1 MFVIGRD
8 VDVINI
14 QLNII
19 PSLVDIL
26 DLCPENKMHL
36 NISEGQRVCIASKH
50 KLPWVLVKVPM
61 SVRTR
66 HKDLSGA
73 FTCDG

>member
-1 MFVIGRD
+1 VFVIGRD

-36 NISEGQRVCIASKH
+36 NVSETQRVCIASKH
-50 KLPWVLVKVPM
+50 KL
-61 SVRTR
+61 
-66 HKDLSGA
+66 GY
-73 FTCDG
+73 C

>member
-1 MFVIGRD
+1 MYVDAFIHTCEFIYWRWGTVFVIGRD

-26 DLCPENKMHL
+26 DLCPRKQN
-36 NISEGQRVCIASKH
+36 
-50 KLPWVLVKVPM
+50 
-61 SVRTR
+61 
-66 HKDLSGA
+66 A
-73 FTCDG
+73 FECFWNSTCVHSFQT